1 MSLGVF
7 DVVYI
12 NPPYKRDTFLKKE
25 APTMGQG
32 TSGHSYIYHNGTK
45 YLVTQTTNHSIST
58 TDLPSIFAFSSKSE
72 KSENESSKVDS
83 LYHSQK

>member
-58 TDLPSIFAFSSKSE
+58 TGAPHSVQKQPAELSCLPLDELISPMTGFE
-72 KSENESSKVDS
+72 
-83 LYHSQK
+83 